1 MFTNRY
7 VWFLFFIICFLVT
20 FRVCGNNQVFAQ
32 QKTETQQSTQTEQNN
47 NKDAYRIDIGDILEI
62 NVWKEEEF
70 TREVFVRLDGRISL
84 PLIGDVVAAGKTP
97 MNLAKS
103 LEEKLGEIIE
113 EPSVTVIMKATNS
126 RVYYMVGNI
135 NIPGAYPLN
144 TPMNLLQAIAKAGG
158 LGEWADKDKITI
170 VRRTSGK
177 DEMIFFDYK
186 KFVKGKDLSQ
196 NIMIQYGDTIIF
208 F

>member
-1 MFTNRY
+1 MSRNRY
-7 VWFLFFIICFLVT
+7 AFFLLFIFCFLFT
-20 FRVCGNNQVFAQ
+20 FTGSDIYQAFADEGSEI
-32 QKTETQQSTQTEQNN
+32 KQSEEIGQNN
-47 NKDAYRIDIGDILEI
+47 DKDAYIIDVGDVLEI

-97 MNLAKS
+97 MDLATS
-103 LEEKLGEIIE
+103 LEKKIGEIIE
-113 EPSVTVIMKATNS
+113 EPSVTVLMKATNS

-135 NIPGAYPLN
+135 NSPGAFPLN

-158 LGEWADKDKITI
+158 LGEWADKDNIMI

>member
-1 MFTNRY
+1 MVTNRY
-7 VWFLFFIICFLVT
+7 VWFLFLIVCFLIT
-20 FRVCGNNQVFAQ
+20 FAVCGNNQVFAQ
-32 QKTETQQSTQTEQNN
+32 QNTEAEQKIE
-47 NKDAYRIDIGDILEI
+47 KDAYRIDVGDVLEI

-97 MNLAKS
+97 MELAKS
-103 LEEKLGEIIE
+103 LEEIIGEIIS
-113 EPSVTVIMKATNS
+113 EPSVTILMIATNS
-126 RVYYMVGNI
+126 RVYYLVGNI
-135 NIPGAYPLN
+135 NSPGAYPLD
-144 TPMNLLQAIAKAGG
+144 TPINLLQAIAKAGG
-158 LGEWADKDKITI
+158 LGEWADKDKIMI

-177 DEMIFFDYK
+177 DEMFYFDYK

-196 NIMIQYGDTIIF
+196 NVMIHYGDTIIF

>member
-1 MFTNRY
+1 MVTNRHIY
-7 VWFLFFIICFLVT
+7 FHFFITCFLVT
-20 FRVCGNNQVFAQ
+20 FVLCGNHLVFAQ
-32 QKTETQQSTQTEQNN
+32 QNAETDQISE
-47 NKDAYRIDIGDILEI
+47 KDAYIIDVGDILEI

-84 PLIGDVVAAGKTP
+84 PLIGDVVASGKTP
-97 MNLAKS
+97 MDLAKS
-103 LEEKLGEIIE
+103 LEEKIGEIIE
-113 EPSVTVIMKATNS
+113 EPSVTVHMKATNS

-135 NIPGAYPLN
+135 NSPGAYPLD
-144 TPMNLLQAIAKAGG
+144 TPMNLLQAIARAGG
-158 LGEWADKDKITI
+158 LGEWADKDNIRI

-196 NIMIQYGDTIIF
+196 NIMIQYGDTLIF